1 MLRTFRHL
9 SLIALVVLATTIAA
23 CGKKPVAPVMPP
35 PPPPP
40 APAPITQPPP
50 PPPPPLAPKP
60 VPPAPVPVPT
70 EAEIFAKMT
79 VTEINATKPLDDVF
93 FDYDKA
99 ELSDRARASL
109 TKNADWLR
117 KWPSTKI
124 LIEGHA
130 DMRGTNEYNLALGER
145 RSAALRDYLVSVS
158 IDASRITIVSMG
170 EEQPTCREETEPCWE
185 QNRRGHFLVTAK

>member
-1 MLRTFRHL
+1 MPRTFRHF
-9 SLIALVVLATTIAA
+9 SLITMVTLAVGVSA
-23 CGKKPVAPVMPP
+23 CGKKPPAATPAPAPP
-35 PPPPP
+35 PAAPAPINNPPP
-40 APAPITQPPP
+40 APP
-50 PPPPPLAPKP
+50 P
-60 VPPAPVPVPT
+60 VPTATPAPTTVPVPT

-93 FDYDKA
+93 FEYDKA
-99 ELSDRARASL
+99 ELSDRGRASL
-109 TKNADWLR
+109 TKNAEWLR

-145 RSAALRDYLVSVS
+145 RAAALRDYLVSLS

-170 EEQPTCREETEPCWE
+170 EEQPTCRDEAETCWSL
-185 QNRRGHFLVTAK
+185 NRRGHFLVTAK